1 MQGVLTGFVTI
12 GAVIGVGF
20 LLAHIKVLNTA
31 SQRMLIR
38 IAFFVASP
46 ALMITVLSRTDV
58 SRLFSANLVASVGG
72 VVVVSTSYILL
83 ARLVWR
89 RTSSVTVI
97 GTFASA
103 YVNAGNLGLP
113 IAAYVLGDASLIA
126 PMLLTQLLILQPLG
140 LVVLD
145 LTTAPADD
153 SASRRRRV
161 WSILTRIV
169 RNPLTVGSLLGL
181 LLSVFRIQ
189 LPLLIAEPLN
199 LIAGMAVP
207 AMLLAYGVS
216 LRLGPLPGAGEPPV
230 QIAVIV
236 ALKLIVQPLCA
247 YLIARFALGLS
258 GAEVFAVTVIAA
270 LPTAQNV
277 FTHAVRYHVG
287 VLLARDTIFYSTILS
302 VPVIFALTAWLT

>member
-20 LLAHIKVLNTA
+20 LLAQLKVLNA
-31 SQRMLIR
+31 VSQRMLIR

-72 VVVVSTSYILL
+72 VAIVSTIYILL

-181 LLSVFRIQ
+181 LLSVFRVP

-216 LRLGPLPGAGEPPV
+216 LRLGPLPGSGEPPV

-236 ALKLIVQPLCA
+236 ALKLIVQPVCA
-247 YLIARFALGLS
+247 YLIARFGLGLS
-258 GAEVFAVTVIAA
+258 DAEVFAVTVIAA

>member
-20 LLAHIKVLNTA
+20 LLAHIKVLNAA

-126 PMLLTQLLILQPLG
+126 PMLLTQLLVLQPLG

-181 LLSVFRIQ
+181 LLSVFR
-189 LPLLIAEPLN
+189 
-199 LIAGMAVP
+199 
-207 AMLLAYGVS
+207 
-216 LRLGPLPGAGEPPV
+216 
-230 QIAVIV
+230 
-236 ALKLIVQPLCA
+236 
-247 YLIARFALGLS
+247 
-258 GAEVFAVTVIAA
+258 
-270 LPTAQNV
+270 
-277 FTHAVRYHVG
+277 VRCPCWSPS
-287 VLLARDTIFYSTILS
+287 R
-302 VPVIFALTAWLT
+302 

>member
-20 LLAHIKVLNTA
+20 LLAHLKVLNAA

-72 VVVVSTSYILL
+72 VAVVSTTYILL
-83 ARLVWR
+83 AKLVWR
-89 RTSSVTVI
+89 RTSSVIVI

-145 LTTAPADD
+145 LTTTPADD

-181 LLSVFRIQ
+181 LLSVFRLP
-189 LPLLIAEPLN
+189 LPLLVAEPLN

-216 LRLGPLPGAGEPPV
+216 LRLGPMPGAGEPPV

-236 ALKLIVQPLCA
+236 ALKLIVQPVCA
-247 YLIARFALGLS
+247 YLIARFGLGLS

-287 VLLARDTIFYSTILS
+287 VILARDTIFYTTILS